1 MVYSASNYND
11 LGCKAV
17 VSVPEVSPRRSR
29 EPQSLGRGRRKILLT
44 VPGFNEPLETG
55 PPATR

>member
-1 MVYSASNYND
+1 VVYSASNYND

-29 EPQSLGRGRRKILLT
+29 EPQSLAVVVAER
-44 VPGFNEPLETG
+44 FC
-55 PPATR
+55 